1 MATSSYTDIIVIKD
15 KKAIQ
20 TLKEVM
26 FSSEP
31 HNDVEVDV
39 LEELRRG
46 RELL

>member
-1 MATSSYTDIIVIKD
+1 MATSSYTDRIIITD

-20 TLKEVM
+20 TLKKVM

-39 LEELRRG
+39 LEELRKG